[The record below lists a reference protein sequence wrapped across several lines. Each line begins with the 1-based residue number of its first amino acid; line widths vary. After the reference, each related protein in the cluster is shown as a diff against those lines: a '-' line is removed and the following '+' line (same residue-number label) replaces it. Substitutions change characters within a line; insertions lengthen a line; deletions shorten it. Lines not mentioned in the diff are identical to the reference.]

1 MIEENTQD
9 DTVHT
14 EDEHTAA
21 ASEPAQELPGERLKS
36 AREENHL
43 SQEEVAHHLH
53 LDVKLIV
60 ALEENDY
67 EKLPSP
73 SYICGY
79 LRSYARLLKLPES
92 EIVNCY
98 SQGEE
103 ISSALLPE
111 NVDIVPRRQPSST
124 SFMPI
129 ILLLLVVSGL
139 FAAVWA
145 LDFFNKHEDDGSKGV
160 ESKVNITTEVDSSVP
175 GEETLDTVSPSA
187 AQTTE
192 PDSNTT
198 PSTTQTDEPDSNTT
212 PSAAQTTEPGSNA
225 TPSTAQITEPDSDTI
240 PSTAQ
245 KTTEP
250 VEITKFKRNNTVV
263 KSDGNPFTTKRVIK
277 FRPAK
282 LKLAYNGDSWTEIN
296 DANGKRLIF
305 RLVANGSNLE
315 VDGEAPFVVLL
326 GNASAVKIYFE
337 GNEFSHTRFHRDNI
351 AYFRIDSAN

>member
-1 MIEENTQD
+1 MTEENTQD

-14 EDEHTAA
+14 EDEHTVA
-21 ASEPAQELPGERLKS
+21 ASEPAPELPGNRLMS
-36 AREENHL
+36 EREENHL

-92 EIVNCY
+92 EIVNSY

-111 NVDIVPRRQPSST
+111 NVDIVPKRQPSST
-124 SFMPI
+124 SLMPI

-139 FAAVWA
+139 FAAVWL
-145 LDFFNKHEDDGSKGV
+145 LDFFNKPEVDVSKGV
-160 ESKVNITTEVDSSVP
+160 ESKINKTTEPGSSMPKEEALDS
-175 GEETLDTVSPSA
+175 VSPSTA
-187 AQTTE
+187 QITESDSNITPSIAQTTE

-198 PSTTQTDEPDSNTT
+198 SSTT
-212 PSAAQTTEPGSNA
+212 
-225 TPSTAQITEPDSDTI
+225 

-250 VEITKFKRNNTVV
+250 VEITEFKRYNTVV
-263 KSDGNPFTTKRVIK
+263 KSDGDPFTAKRVIK

-282 LKLAYNGDSWTEIN
+282 LKLAYKGDSWTEIN

-305 RLVANGSNLE
+305 RLVAGGSKLE
-315 VDGEAPFVVLL
+315 VDGEPPFVVLL
-326 GNASAVKIYFE
+326 GNASVVKIHFE
-337 GNEFSHTRFHRDNI
+337 GNEFNHTRFHRDNI
-351 AYFRIDSAN
+351 AYFRIGSSN

>member
-43 SQEEVAHHLH
+43 SREEVAHHLH

-160 ESKVNITTEVDSSVP
+160 ESKINITTEAGSSVP
-175 GEETLDTVSPSA
+175 EEETLDSVSPSA
-187 AQTTE
+187 VQTTE
-192 PDSNTT
+192 ADS
-198 PSTTQTDEPDSNTT
+198 DVT
-212 PSAAQTTEPGSNA
+212 PSAAQTTKPDSNA
-225 TPSTAQITEPDSDTI
+225 TPSTAQITEPDSDTT